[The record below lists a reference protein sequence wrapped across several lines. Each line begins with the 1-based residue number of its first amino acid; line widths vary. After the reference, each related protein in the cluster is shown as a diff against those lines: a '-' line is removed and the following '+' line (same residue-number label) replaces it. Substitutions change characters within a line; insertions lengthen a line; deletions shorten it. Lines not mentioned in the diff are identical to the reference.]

1 MSGKKYMV
9 IGTGKMGRAIAYD
22 LLHTDPQCHV
32 TLADSNP
39 MSLLETLYALPQD
52 RVTTVVFNGD
62 NESVPDIAA
71 RLRGHHVAIGAAR
84 YDLLPKL
91 TAAAIESGTH
101 FCDLGGHAGMVERQF
116 AMQDQAKAAGVRV
129 LPDCGVAPGSVSV
142 LARLA
147 IESVPDVERV
157 LIRVGGLPQKPSGP
171 LKYAHV
177 FAINGLLGNYLEPT
191 EILRDG
197 KRETTESL
205 RGSEYQFFPE
215 LGQLEAAYTA
225 DGSSTLTKTYEGK
238 VKDLDYKTLR
248 YKGHWEVIRTMQ
260 ALGMFSSDIK
270 LKAGDAEATAR
281 QFTEQLL
288 LATLPVG
295 VPDLLVM
302 RVAALNH
309 ERKGL
314 VLDLVDR
321 MNPETGHSAMQRT
334 TGYSASICAQMLA
347 SGEIAA
353 TGVLKHED
361 VVPPARF
368 VEEWDKRGIKL
379 TRYDKVP

>member
-1 MSGKKYMV
+1 MSVKKYLV
-9 IGTGKMGRAIAYD
+9 FGTGKMGKAIAYD
-22 LLHTDPQCHV
+22 LLHTDPNCHV
-32 TLADSNP
+32 TLADASP
-39 MSLLETLYALPQD
+39 LSLLETLYALPQE
-52 RVTTVVFNGD
+52 RVTTIVFDGD
-62 NESVPDIAA
+62 KEDVASIAG
-71 RLRGHHVAIGAAR
+71 RMRGHHVAIGAAR

-91 TAAAIESGTH
+91 TEAAIASGTH
-101 FCDLGGHAGMVERQF
+101 FCDLGGHAGMVEQQF
-116 AMQDQAKAAGVRV
+116 AMHDRAKAAGVRV

-142 LARLA
+142 LAKLA
-147 IESVPDVERV
+147 IDSVPDVERV
-157 LIRVGGLPQKPSGP
+157 LIRVGGLPQKPTGP

-177 FAINGLLGNYLEPT
+177 FSINGLLGNYLEQT

-197 KRETTESL
+197 RREKTESL
-205 RGSEYQFFPE
+205 RGNEYQFFPE

-225 DGSSTLTKTYEGK
+225 DGSSTLTKTYEGR

-248 YKGHWEVIRTMQ
+248 YKGHWDVIRTMQ
-260 ALGMFSSDIK
+260 ALGMFSSDLM
-270 LKAGDAEATAR
+270 LKAGDAEASAR

-302 RVAALNH
+302 RVAALNR

-321 MNPETGHSAMQRT
+321 MDPATGHSAMQRT

-347 SGEIAA
+347 SGEIAD

-361 VVPPARF
+361 VVPPTRF

-379 TRYDKVP
+379 TRYDKIP